1 MQNQKIVTAVV
12 IAAGLLVWSVL
23 GILLGKVF
31 EHYDLSYGYYEV
43 AQVAA
48 PLLLAFVVVVILLRN
63 ETVVNFLL
71 EVVVELKKVTWPQKK
86 ETWSATFVVIVFV
99 AIISFILGAF
109 DISWAYLIKKL
120 LIAG

>member
-12 IAAGLLVWSVL
+12 IAAVLLVWSVL

>member
-71 EVVVELKKVTWPQKK
+71 EVVVELKKVQQQLQG
-86 ETWSATFVVIVFV
+86 ES
-99 AIISFILGAF
+99 
-109 DISWAYLIKKL
+109 
-120 LIAG
+120 

>member
-1 MQNQKIVTAVV
+1 MQNQKIVTAIV

>member
-12 IAAGLLVWSVL
+12 IAAGLLIWSVL

-48 PLLLAFVVVVILLRN
+48 PLLLAFFVVVILLRS
-63 ETVVNFLL
+63 ETVINFLL

-99 AIISFILGAF
+99 AIISFVLGAF

>member
-1 MQNQKIVTAVV
+1 MQNQKIVTAIV
-12 IAAGLLVWSVL
+12 IAAGLLILSVL
-23 GILLGKVF
+23 SILLGKVF
-31 EHYDLSYGYYEV
+31 EHYDLSYGYYEIT
-43 AQVAA
+43 QVVA
-48 PLLLAFVVVVILLRN
+48 PLLIAFIIVVVLLRS
-63 ETVVNFLL
+63 ETVKTFLL

-109 DISWAYLIKKL
+109 DITWAYLIKKL